1 MWCACSI
8 RRQVNERV
16 WAVAEERGDME
27 RERMAAVKRSAMIDS
42 AQLYHDLASTIG
54 KPLIYCSSKPN
65 C

>member
-1 MWCACSI
+1 
-8 RRQVNERV
+8 VNERV